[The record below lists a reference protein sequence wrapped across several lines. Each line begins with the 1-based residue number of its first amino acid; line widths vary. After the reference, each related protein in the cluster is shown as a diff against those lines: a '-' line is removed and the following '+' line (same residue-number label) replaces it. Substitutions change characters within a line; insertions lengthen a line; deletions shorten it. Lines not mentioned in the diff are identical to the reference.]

1 MISKNIAQQV
11 CFTKTLATTQQ
22 PRSMASLSSLLCS
35 LQQGWPLGRLDF
47 H

>member
-11 CFTKTLATTQQ
+11 CFTKTLATALQ
-22 PRSMASLSSLLCS
+22 PRSRASLSSLLRP
-35 LQQGWPLGRLDF
+35 LQQVWPLGRLDF